1 MKTDEILQIE
11 VSQELKCEPSLNSSD
26 VSISAVDG
34 IVTLS
39 GSVPHYAD
47 KQIAEGA
54 TRRVKGVRAIV
65 EKLEVNLSGVHT
77 RPDGDVAQAVVNSLR
92 WHVFVPSVVQATI
105 EDGWVT
111 LNGSVAW
118 EFQRQSAEE
127 SVQFLYGVRG
137 VTNSIELKPTVH
149 ASEVKQAIESALTRN
164 AEIDAA
170 HVIVNATG
178 SQVVLGGTVRTWEER
193 RQAATAAWSIPGVT
207 SVKND
212 LAVTP

>member
-1 MKTDEILQIE
+1 MKNDESLQLE
-11 VSQELKCEPSLNSSD
+11 VSQELKCEPSLDSSD
-26 VSISAVDG
+26 VSISAMDG
-34 IVTLS
+34 IVTLT

-47 KQIAEGA
+47 KQVVESA

-92 WHVFVPSVVQATI
+92 WHVFVPSVVQATV

-111 LNGSVAW
+111 LNGTVAW
-118 EFQRQSAEE
+118 EFQRKSAED

-149 ASEVKQAIESALTRN
+149 ASDVKLAIESALIRN
-164 AEIDAA
+164 AEINAA
-170 HVIVNATG
+170 HVVVTATG

-193 RQAATAAWSIPGVT
+193 RQAATAAWNTPGVT
-207 SVKND
+207 SVDND